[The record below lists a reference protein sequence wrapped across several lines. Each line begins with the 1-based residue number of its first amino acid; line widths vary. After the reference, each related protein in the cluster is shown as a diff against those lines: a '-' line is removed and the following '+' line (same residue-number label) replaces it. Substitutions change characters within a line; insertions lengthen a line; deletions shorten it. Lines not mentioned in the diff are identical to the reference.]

1 VIGYIPS
8 KQIGKLQTPSLII
21 EGLVMHSKG
30 ETSHPERITLTDG
43 ILRSFFDKIFPGT
56 VSELAAVKGLS
67 YNLVYNLVHGRIHS
81 LSKSD
86 YRRIF
91 GDDPP
96 YQVPKKVDGNFF
108 RDMVRLWLFLN
119 DDITESDLYEEFYK
133 GKRFKRVDY
142 RIFSGEIRTIDSRLE
157 RIMQEKFLDHGF
169 GRSEIEKGIQ
179 ELDRMGEEERVDYEE
194 IRPALEYLED
204 ALEVNPS
211 RILNQW
217 SARYE
222 SGELR
227 TVPDRIYA
235 YALELRKITEK
246 AVNSGSRFSLEKLKE
261 EIYGRRRGLSL
272 YSEVEEELEFLR
284 KYARKSPKRY
294 LGRSISPYRKRKL
307 KRIASWRAQKIK
319 DDCNEF
325 LGNRLDLPL
334 KSIPKSYAKFRIGG
348 LLSFLRGYLV
358 NKMIDAEDRPDEKT
372 ILTPYRYNKEE
383 YKNEKYGYTSVD
395 SVARVLGM
403 SKKAFDLLL
412 CQHSEVFR
420 RISIYDKKWY
430 LPNLYLK
437 EIVEK
442 EGFDLVILKY
452 ESLARNGRSLSC
464 F

>member
-1 VIGYIPS
+1 
-8 KQIGKLQTPSLII
+8 
-21 EGLVMHSKG
+21 MHSKV
-30 ETSHPERITLTDG
+30 ETSHPQRITLTDG
-43 ILRSFFDKIFPGT
+43 IRRNFFDKIFPGT
-56 VSELAAVKGLS
+56 VSELATVKGLS

-91 GDDPP
+91 GDEPP
-96 YQVPKKVDGNFF
+96 YQVPKRVDGAFF
-108 RDMVRLWLFLN
+108 RDMVRLWLFLS

-133 GKRFKRVDY
+133 GKKFKRVDY
-142 RIFSGEIRTIDSRLE
+142 RIFSGEIRSIDRRLE
-157 RIMQEKFLDHGF
+157 RIMEQKFLDHGF
-169 GRSEIEKGIQ
+169 GRSEIEKGIRDL
-179 ELDRMGEEERVDYEE
+179 ERMGEEERVDYEE
-194 IRPALEYLED
+194 IRPALDYLED

-217 SARYE
+217 SERYE

-227 TVPDRIYA
+227 TVPDKIYA
-235 YALELRKITEK
+235 YALELRKRTEE
-246 AVNSGSRFSLEKLKE
+246 AVSSGSRFALEKLKE
-261 EIYGRRRGLSL
+261 EIYGRRRGLTL

-294 LGRSISPYRKRKL
+294 LGRSISVYRKTKL
-307 KRIASWRAQKIK
+307 KRIAFWRAQKIK

-334 KSIPKSYAKFRIGG
+334 KSIPKSHARSRIGR

-383 YKNEKYGYTSVD
+383 YKKEKYGYTSVD
-395 SVARVLGM
+395 SAARVLGM

-412 CQHSEVFR
+412 CEHSDVFK
-420 RISIYDKKWY
+420 RIGIYAEKWY

-442 EGFDLVILKY
+442 EGFDLVVLKY
-452 ESLARNGRSLSC
+452 ESLARNGKRSPC